1 MYEAATD
8 PSPGPRR
15 RHGDFNDPKL
25 AHAYSKDPLL
35 NRKAHG
41 SVSSFHH
48 GVSSS
53 KLASM
58 SNPSLESQLARD
70 FAAQAKVAS
79 GSTSSLG
86 QLPNASGIFG
96 QGAGQGSAPTSPYG
110 HPKGV
115 AVAHGV
121 GMGRSPG
128 HVGHNGQG
136 VVLPSIRNWED
147 GNGHGSG
154 HGQQGINP
162 MFRVVSPARTRTT
175 SYAHDS
181 PAKVT
186 RTFTAEL
193 PSHPSLTSPASPT
206 HITIRDDPTR
216 IMCRLS

>member
-1 MYEAATD
+1 
-8 PSPGPRR
+8 
-15 RHGDFNDPKL
+15 
-25 AHAYSKDPLL
+25 L

-48 GVSSS
+48 GISSS
-53 KLASM
+53 KLASL

-96 QGAGQGSAPTSPYG
+96 PAGGLGSAPTSPYG

-121 GMGRSPG
+121 GMGRAAG
-128 HVGHNGQG
+128 HDGQG
-136 VVLPSIRNWED
+136 VVLPSIRNWDD
-147 GNGHGSG
+147 GNG

-162 MFRVVSPARTRTT
+162 MFRVVSRP
-175 SYAHDS
+175 
-181 PAKVT
+181 
-186 RTFTAEL
+186 
-193 PSHPSLTSPASPT
+193 
-206 HITIRDDPTR
+206 
-216 IMCRLS
+216 